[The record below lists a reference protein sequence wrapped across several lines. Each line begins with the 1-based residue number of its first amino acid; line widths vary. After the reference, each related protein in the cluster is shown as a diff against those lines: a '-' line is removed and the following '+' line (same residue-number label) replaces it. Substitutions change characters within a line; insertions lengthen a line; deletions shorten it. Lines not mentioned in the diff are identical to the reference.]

1 MAMSKRCIPYTPR
14 FRELKETTFA
24 LITTAGVHL
33 RDQEPFHVDGD
44 NSWRLIPGDV
54 QSSQLMVTHEHYDHR
69 DADADINVV
78 FPIDRLRELAD
89 EGVIGGV
96 NNKHLGFM
104 GYTQNFRDL
113 YERAAPEMAKEI
125 LRSKA
130 DGAIFT
136 AGCPLCHRVS
146 AIIQREVEMLGLPTV
161 LITVAPEQSQ
171 QAGPPR
177 VIAPYHF
184 KMGNSLGGPHQPELQ
199 RKVLLDALRR
209 WETREEPG
217 HAWEI
222 AYSEYDSSDWQPIVL
237 QERN

>member
-14 FRELKETTFA
+14 YRELKETTFA

-33 RDQEPFHVDGD
+33 RDQEPFNVDGD

-69 DADADINVV
+69 DADEDINVV
-78 FPIDRLRELAD
+78 FPLDRLRELAD
-89 EGVIGGV
+89 EGIIGGI

-130 DGAIFT
+130 DGVIFT

-146 AIIQREVEMLGLPTV
+146 AIIQREVEMLGIPTV

-177 VIAPYHF
+177 AIAPHHF
-184 KMGNSLGGPHQPELQ
+184 KLGNSLGGPGQKALQ
-199 RKVLLDALRR
+199 RKVLLDALKR

-217 HAWEI
+217 HTWEI
-222 AYSEYDSSDWQPIVL
+222 VYPEYDSSSWQPIEL
-237 QERN
+237 QESN